1 MRGAALNAAASDMVS
16 ASRGTSN
23 QLDVSTKKFSLSYQ
37 DLLDSG
43 LKLAG
48 QAKVF
53 WSTRRPACR
62 MQKWINFPL
71 KISEEAKE
79 TTSMQILRKQ
89 FNLSRKCGIWIVTT
103 PNNMKLNWYWRQV
116 YSEFIQNGI
125 FGTHFGRIPFL
136 EVLWFEIGYVRT
148 WCIFFFQDEAAK
160 DSLVRNLKNTS
171 TASSKLLLAA
181 KSLVSDPNAP
191 NAKNS
196 LANAARLV
204 TWNPLALLSVCFLKR
219 CYKS

>member
-23 QLDVSTKKFSLSYQ
+23 QLAVSTKKFSLSYQ

-62 MQKWINFPL
+62 MQKWINFPRR
-71 KISEEAKE
+71 ISEEAKE

-125 FGTHFGRIPFL
+125 FGTHFGRIPYL
-136 EVLWFEIGYVRT
+136 EVLWFEIGCVRT
-148 WCIFFFQDEAAK
+148 WCIFFFRMKQP
-160 DSLVRNLKNTS
+160 RI
-171 TASSKLLLAA
+171 
-181 KSLVSDPNAP
+181 PWC
-191 NAKNS
+191 
-196 LANAARLV
+196 V
-204 TWNPLALLSVCFLKR
+204 TWRTHQLRPVNSFWLPNHWFPIRMHLMLRTRSLMLQG
-219 CYKS
+219 